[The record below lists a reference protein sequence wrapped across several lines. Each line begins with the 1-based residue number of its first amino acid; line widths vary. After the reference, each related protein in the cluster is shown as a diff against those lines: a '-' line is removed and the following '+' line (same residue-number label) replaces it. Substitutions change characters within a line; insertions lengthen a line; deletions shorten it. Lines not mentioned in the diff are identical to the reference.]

1 MVPFGDGPSGRS
13 AAGCGERRSP
23 VFAGNVSKAAGWP
36 GGENKKLL
44 KVHFSSLLSG
54 ERRDVRFPAK
64 ITA

>member
-1 MVPFGDGPSGRS
+1 MAPFVDCPSGRS

-23 VFAGNVSKAAGWP
+23 AFAGNVSKAAGWQ

-54 ERRDVRFPAK
+54 ERRDVRFPAGV
-64 ITA
+64 TA